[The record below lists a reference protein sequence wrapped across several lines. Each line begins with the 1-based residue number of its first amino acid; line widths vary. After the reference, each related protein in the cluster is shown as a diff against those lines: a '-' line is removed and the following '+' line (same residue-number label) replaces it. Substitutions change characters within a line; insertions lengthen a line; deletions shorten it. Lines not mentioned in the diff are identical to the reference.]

1 MQEMVRPQVAARLA
15 GGLYLAVIAASVFAE
30 LAVRDTLIV
39 RGDAAATAANLRASE
54 MLFRLGF
61 AADLV
66 SALCYFTLVF
76 LLFQLLRPV
85 DRRLAL
91 FSAFLGSAGSAIM
104 ALNLQHLLAPLGSAI
119 PAELSPALTLASLR
133 LHSLG
138 YNIAS
143 IVFSAYLLVLASLII
158 RSAFL
163 PRLLGVLLALAA
175 GCGAVN
181 GFTIFLAPAAA
192 AGLYPYILLPN
203 LVAEGGLA
211 LWLVIAGVNV
221 DRWHGGGR

>member
-1 MQEMVRPQVAARLA
+1 MQEIVRPQVAARLA
-15 GGLYLAVIAASVFAE
+15 GGLYLTAIAASVFAE

-39 RGDAAATAANLRASE
+39 TGDAAATAANIRASE
-54 MLFRLGF
+54 PLFRLGF

-66 SALCYFTLVF
+66 SALCYFTLTF

-85 DRRLAL
+85 NRRIAL

-104 ALNLQHLLAPLGSAI
+104 ALNLQHLLAPLGGI
-119 PAELSPALTLASLR
+119 PAELGPALTQVSLR

-138 YNIAS
+138 YTIAS
-143 IVFSAYLLVLASLII
+143 IFFSAHLLVLGSLIV

-163 PRLLGVLLALAA
+163 PRLLGVLLAIAA
-175 GCGAVN
+175 VSGAIN

-203 LVAEGGLA
+203 LIAEGGLA
-211 LWLVIAGVNV
+211 LWLLVAGVNV

>member
-1 MQEMVRPQVAARLA
+1 MQDMVRPQAAARLA
-15 GGLYLAVIAASVFAE
+15 GGLYLTVIAASVFAE

-39 RGDAAATAANLRASE
+39 RGDALATAANIRASE
-54 MLFRLGF
+54 TLFRLGF

-66 SALCYFTLVF
+66 SALCYFTLTF

-85 DRRLAL
+85 NPRLAL
-91 FSAFLGSAGSAIM
+91 FSAFLGTAGSAIM
-104 ALNLQHLLAPLGSAI
+104 ALNLQHLLLPLGGGI
-119 PAELSPALTLASLR
+119 PAEFAQTSLR

-138 YNIAS
+138 YTIAS
-143 IVFSAYLLVLASLII
+143 LFFSAYLLMLASLIV

-163 PRLLGVLLALAA
+163 PRLLGVLLAIAA
-175 GCGAVN
+175 VCGAIN

-192 AGLYPYILLPN
+192 AGFYPYILLPN

-211 LWLVIAGVNV
+211 LWLLIAGVNL